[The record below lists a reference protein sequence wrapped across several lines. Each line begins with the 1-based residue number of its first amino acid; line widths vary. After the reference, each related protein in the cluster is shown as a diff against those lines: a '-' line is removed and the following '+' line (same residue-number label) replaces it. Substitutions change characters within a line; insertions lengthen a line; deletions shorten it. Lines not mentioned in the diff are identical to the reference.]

1 MLEQLT
7 ERMIVRASPE
17 CCLEVALDVEKYPEW
32 ATDIKEV
39 EVLVRDKGGR
49 AEHVRFRATAF
60 GRSTT
65 YTLVYDH
72 SAAPATLSWKLDEG
86 DLTRVLD
93 GWYTFEPLDDGDT
106 EVTYHLVAELR
117 LPVPGFVKRRT
128 EGRIM
133 HTALR
138 ELKVRAEASASLGA

>member
-1 MLEQLT
+1 MQEQVT
-7 ERMIVRASPE
+7 ERMIVRAS
-17 CCLEVALDVEKYPEW
+17 LEHCRAVALDVERYPEW
-32 ATDIKEV
+32 AVDIKQV
-39 EVLVRDKGGR
+39 EVLDRNADGQ
-49 AEHVRFRATAF
+49 AERVRFRAAAF

-72 SAAPATLSWKLDEG
+72 SAAPAVLSWKLEEG

-93 GWYTFEPLDDGDT
+93 GSYTFDPLDDGDT
-106 EVTYHLVAELR
+106 EVTYHLVAEL
-117 LPVPGFVKRRT
+117 LMPVPGFVKRRT

-138 ELKVRAEASASLGA
+138 ELKARAEAAR

>member
-1 MLEQLT
+1 VQEQVT

-17 CCLEVALDVEKYPEW
+17 CCREVALDVERYPEW
-32 ATDIKEV
+32 ATDIKQV
-39 EVLVRDKGGR
+39 EVLDRNADGQ
-49 AEHVRFRATAF
+49 AERVRFRAAAF

-72 SAAPATLSWKLDEG
+72 VAAPGVLSWKLEEG

-93 GWYTFEPLDDGDT
+93 GSYTFDPLDDGDT
-106 EVTYHLVAELR
+106 EVTYHLVAEL
-117 LPVPGFVKRRT
+117 LMPVPGFVKRRT

-138 ELKVRAEASASLGA
+138 ELKARAESSA

>member
-1 MLEQLT
+1 VQEQVT

-17 CCLEVALDVEKYPEW
+17 RCRKVALDVERYPEW
-32 ATDIKEV
+32 ATDIKQV
-39 EVLVRDKGGR
+39 EVLDRNADGN
-49 AEHVRFRATAF
+49 AERVRFRAAAF

-65 YTLVYDH
+65 YTLLYDH
-72 SAAPATLSWKLDEG
+72 DAAPGELSWKLEEG

-93 GWYTFEPLDDGDT
+93 GSYTFDPLEDGDT
-106 EVTYHLVAELR
+106 EVTYHLVAEL
-117 LPVPGFVKRRT
+117 LMPVPGFVKRRT

-138 ELKVRAEASASLGA
+138 ELKARAESSP